1 MEQAEL
7 AALHARAEAALT
19 KIPGVAGV
27 GFGHKEKDG
36 RTTDELSLRVYV
48 RVKKPLSELKPDEVI
63 PPEFEGIPTD
73 VVLVIEDIPLHCED
87 LIEHDPLVSGIS
99 VLNAYDEL
107 GTLGFFATINGD
119 DGWDNVVLVSNYHV
133 ISAFGAKRG
142 DRVFQPKLVRQ
153 ADGTPKLADPEKKNP
168 IAKMHKVGMEGIHPY
183 TFPGPGEAEFDA
195 YLDCATARLDICV
208 SSWCHTNCGVS
219 YKSEID
225 RLALGGSSKIADMGR
240 VAQADIGTD
249 KAIVYKTGRKTGH
262 TKGRVVDPLG
272 SRIGPGKVIIIEPE
286 GLDCDGIDR
295 FADGGDSGSAIVTA
309 DRKLIGLLYARS
321 GANPRQILASHI
333 QPVLEYLDITAIT
346 EANPPVPPAGKILL
360 DRQGSFGDFLNDT
373 QDLRARLLATEAG
386 GRLYAK
392 ALDHRLEVIE
402 LVNHCRPVTVAWH
415 RGKGPAFLNR
425 AINNLRSP
433 EEAIPRR
440 IDGVG
445 RTQLLERM
453 REALHAHGSAALR
466 AALDA
471 HAGEIIALC
480 EMFDDLRDLAE
491 RFENEARAGE
501 EMSLGAG

>member
-1 MEQAEL
+1 VAEL
-7 AALHARAEAALT
+7 TLEEIIR
-19 KIPGVAGV
+19 
-27 GFGHKEKDG
+27 
-36 RTTDELSLRVYV
+36 
-48 RVKKPLSELKPDEVI
+48 
-63 PPEFEGIPTD
+63 PEFEGIPTD

-87 LIEHDPLVSGIS
+87 LIEHDPLVGGIS
-99 VLNAYDEL
+99 VLNAYDSL

-133 ISAFGAKRG
+133 ISAFSAKRG
-142 DRVFQPKLVRQ
+142 DRVFQPALKIKP
-153 ADGTPKLADPEKKNP
+153 DGDAMLADAEKKNA

-183 TFPGPGEAEFDA
+183 TFPGAGEVEFDA

-225 RLALGGSSKIADMGR
+225 RLGLGSNKIADIGR
-240 VAQADIGTD
+240 VTQADIGTD
-249 KAIVYKTGRKTGH
+249 KAIVYKTGRKTGR

-272 SRIGPGKVIIIEPE
+272 SRIGPGKVIVIEPE
-286 GLDCDGIDR
+286 EPDCDGKDR

-321 GANPRQILASHI
+321 AANPRQILASHI
-333 QPVLEYLDITAIT
+333 QPVLEYLEITAIT
-346 EANPPVPPAGKILL
+346 EANPPVPPAGKTLL
-360 DRQGSFGDFLNDT
+360 DRQGSFGDLLNDT
-373 QDLRARLLATEAG
+373 ADLRSRLLATEAG
-386 GRLYAK
+386 ARIYAN
-392 ALDHRLEVIE
+392 ALEQRVEVID

-425 AINNLRSP
+425 AINNLRSA
-433 EEAIPRR
+433 EEAIPRH

-445 RTQLLERM
+445 RAQLLERM
-453 REALHAHGSAALR
+453 REVLHGHGSGALR

-480 EMFDDLRDLAE
+480 ETFDDLRELADQLECETAGSRQRE
-491 RFENEARAGE
+491 REDA
-501 EMSLGAG
+501 LGPG